1 MTLAVNRKAIRSLR
15 VGIVPS
21 SHVLNLTVGIDPHH
35 ETLDKEFRRL
45 KKGFSRPFVIRGE
58 WGGGKTNLLCY
69 IREYALKQ
77 KVAVAYI
84 NLNGRS
90 AAINHPQK
98 LYHRI
103 VADIRLPGL
112 EDNGITRLLGSIK
125 KDSSLERKTSEWVS
139 LLGHHSE
146 LAQALGLFINEDINK
161 DYYWS
166 FKVILGSD
174 LYWAEYNY
182 KKVKAIKRLNDLGGY
197 LKHLGYAGLMIQFDE
212 LESVVQL
219 WNIVSRRSAYKT
231 LHHLTS
237 LENVWTVFATTKKLN
252 SQIDADVKSGRIR
265 TAEAESF
272 ISRYSDFPELEPPFL
287 SQVYAN
293 TLLSRILKLYKEAY
307 VVSQE
312 IRLQE
317 VLDLWNKM
325 PFGNPRR
332 LIRLAI
338 DHLDRHR
345 MEAKGKEPLTLQQ
358 C

>member
-1 MTLAVNRKAIRSLR
+1 MTLAVNRNAIRSLR
-15 VGIVPS
+15 VGIVPY
-21 SHVLNLTVGIDPHH
+21 SHVLNLTVGFDPHH

-45 KKGFSRPFVIRGE
+45 KKGFPRPFVIGGE
-58 WGGGKTNLLCY
+58 WGSGKTNLLCY
-69 IREYALKQ
+69 ISEYALKQ

-90 AAINHPQK
+90 AAINYPQK

-125 KDSSLERKTSEWVS
+125 KDSLLERKTSEWVS
-139 LLGHHSE
+139 SLGCHSE
-146 LAQALGLFINEDINK
+146 LAQALGSFINED
-161 DYYWS
+161 YHWS
-166 FKVILGSD
+166 FQVILGSD
-174 LYWAEYNY
+174 LSWAEYRY
-182 KKVKAIKRLNDLGGY
+182 KKEKAIKRLDDLGSY
-197 LKHLGYAGLMIQFDE
+197 LKYLGYAGLMIQFDE

-219 WNIVSRRSAYKT
+219 WNIASRRSAYNT
-231 LHHLTS
+231 LNNLSS
-237 LENVWTVFATTKKLN
+237 LENVWTVFATTEKLN
-252 SQIDADVKSGRIR
+252 SQIDADAKSGRIR
-265 TAEAESF
+265 TEEAESF
-272 ISRYSDFPELEPPFL
+272 IKRYFDFQVLEPPVL
-287 SQVYAN
+287 SQEYAN

-317 VLDLWNKM
+317 VLDLWNKI
-325 PFGNPRR
+325 PFRNPRR
-332 LIRLAI
+332 LIRIAI

-345 MEAKGKEPLTLQQ
+345 LEAKGKKSLALQQ

>member
-1 MTLAVNRKAIRSLR
+1 MTFAVNRKAIRSLR

-21 SHVLNLTVGIDPHH
+21 SHVLNLTVGFDPHH
-35 ETLDKEFRRL
+35 EILDKEFKRL
-45 KKGFSRPFVIRGE
+45 KFGIHQPFVIGGE
-58 WGGGKTNLLCY
+58 WGSGKTNLLSY
-69 IREYALKQ
+69 IREYALEQ
-77 KVAVAYI
+77 NVAVAYI

-112 EDNGITRLLGSIK
+112 EDNGITCLLGSIK
-125 KDSSLERKTSEWVS
+125 DSPLERKTSEWVS

-146 LAQALGLFINEDINK
+146 LAQALGSFINED
-161 DYYWS
+161 YHWS
-166 FKVILGSD
+166 FQVILGSD
-174 LYWAEYNY
+174 LSWAEYSY
-182 KKVKAIKRLNDLGGY
+182 KKVKAIKRLDDLGSY
-197 LKHLGYAGLMIQFDE
+197 LKYLGYAGLMIQFDE

-219 WNIVSRRSAYKT
+219 WNIASRRSAYNT
-231 LHHLTS
+231 LNYLSS
-237 LENVWTVFATTKKLN
+237 LENVWTVFATTEKLN
-252 SQIDADVKSGRIR
+252 SQINEDAKSGRIR

-272 ISRYSDFPELEPPFL
+272 VTRYFDFPVLAPPSL
-287 SQVYAN
+287 SQEYAN
-293 TLLSRILKLYKEAY
+293 TLLSRILELYKEAY
-307 VVSQE
+307 EVSQE

-325 PFGNPRR
+325 PFRNPRR

-345 MEAKGKEPLTLQQ
+345 LEAKGKKSLALQQ